1 MNALNRD
8 FKILTRLYEEN
19 NKEKVNSDYHRLNFH
34 LMHLLVG

>member
-19 NKEKVNSDYHRLNFH
+19 NKEKVNSDYHR
-34 LMHLLVG
+34 